1 MTHKLNHLLS
11 VAVVTFLTFS
21 FCCDRAAAQT
31 GWHPVVI
38 PTGVYR
44 ETIKATPIEMRPNRP
59 LHFYG
64 NTVRR
69 RYYRASPLPTSGDVV
84 TTTSVLLRR
93 RGNRR

>member
-1 MTHKLNHLLS
+1 MTTKLIHILP
-11 VAVVTFLTFS
+11 VAIVTFLTFS
-21 FCCDRAAAQT
+21 FCTECAVAQT
-31 GWHPVVI
+31 GWHPVVV
-38 PTGVYR
+38 PTGAYR

-69 RYYRASPLPTSGDVV
+69 RYYRSSPLPTTSDVF